1 MDLQTYHNEIV
12 RNYHVLTLIKNI
24 TYTGNM
30 SQTVYYLYPVK
41 CGHLKYTCLVYIWE
55 FLASG
60 QAFMHFCEDLI
71 LPFVYFL
78 RHI

>member
-1 MDLQTYHNEIV
+1 
-12 RNYHVLTLIKNI
+12 
-24 TYTGNM
+24 M

-41 CGHLKYTCLVYIWE
+41 CCHLKYTCLVYIWE

-60 QAFMHFCEDLI
+60 QAFMHFCEDII

-78 RHI
+78 RHSEK